1 MPIKHSS
8 LKRRL
13 PAANHIF
20 LADITEDVVTESA
33 GFVLYSEYPAYPL
46 AVSLMVYNF
55 LFKPTGEQ

>member
-20 LADITEDVVTESA
+20 IPEDVVTKSA